1 MQKKDLININ
11 LNEGFINK
19 RKHLR
24 STFTYPVELKLF
36 SQKADG
42 IFFSG
47 YLDNISQGGAGFNID
62 DKYGR
67 IDINGIKNAKIKLTL
82 NIPREN
88 RINIFAYIQWA
99 KKIKGTSEIK
109 MGIAFK
115 DMSYNELT
123 IIEKLIGLKSKDH
136 NMLWNLWEQYEK

>member
-36 SQKADG
+36 SQKTDG
-42 IFFSG
+42 IPFSG
-47 YLDNISQGGAGFNID
+47 YLENVSLGGAGLNID

-99 KKIKGTSEIK
+99 KKNKGTSEIK

-136 NMLWNLWEQYEK
+136 NMLWNLWEQYED